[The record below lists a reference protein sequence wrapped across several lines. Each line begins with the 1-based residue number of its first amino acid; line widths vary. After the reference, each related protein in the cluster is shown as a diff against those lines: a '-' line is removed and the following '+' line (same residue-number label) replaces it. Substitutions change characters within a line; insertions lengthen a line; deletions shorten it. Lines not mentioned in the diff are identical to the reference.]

1 MPPAVAKQGV
11 IADITYTVDSGEK
24 LINETFG
31 PGNIDRLNSGTYE
44 RRPMRKLH
52 CRCRR

>member
-24 LINETFG
+24 LINEIFG
-31 PGNIDRLNSGTYE
+31 PGHASHV
-44 RRPMRKLH
+44 KS
-52 CRCRR
+52 